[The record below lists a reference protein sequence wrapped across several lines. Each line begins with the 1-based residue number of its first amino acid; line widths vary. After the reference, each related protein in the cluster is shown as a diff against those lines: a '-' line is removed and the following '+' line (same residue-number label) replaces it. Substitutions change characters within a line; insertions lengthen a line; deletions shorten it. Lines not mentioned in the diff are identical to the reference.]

1 MQAYPSENSLICD
14 FYPSDQG
21 FAYSFFQTPPHD
33 GHPCCSAICFPL
45 SGCIRD
51 FHPQESAHG
60 GHTKTAII
68 IFAMMAVTYSIL
80 SYLIFISEND
90 FYFLFLVPCRLCMLS
105 DDLLLIFFAR
115 SFKSTIH
122 VSLHIL
128 IRSLNMW
135 YSVQYVCSSFYRPV
149 YIFSVYSFLLNLL
162 YRPFIY
168 YNKGLFS
175 GNFYLPYH

>member
-1 MQAYPSENSLICD
+1 MTCLLSKYPAKYVKKILQKLQF
-14 FYPSDQG
+14 FYL
-21 FAYSFFQTPPHD
+21 
-33 GHPCCSAICFPL
+33 CKISA
-45 SGCIRD
+45 
-51 FHPQESAHG
+51 G
-60 GHTKTAII
+60 GSRISRKKTAII

-128 IRSLNMW
+128 IISLNMW

>member
-1 MQAYPSENSLICD
+1 MTCLLSKYPAKYVKKILQKLQFFYPCKIFAGCSLI
-14 FYPSDQG
+14 S
-21 FAYSFFQTPPHD
+21 TK
-33 GHPCCSAICFPL
+33 
-45 SGCIRD
+45 
-51 FHPQESAHG
+51 
-60 GHTKTAII
+60 KTAII
-68 IFAMMAVTYSIL
+68 FFPMMAVTYSIL

-90 FYFLFLVPCRLCMLS
+90 FYFLFLIPCRLCMLS
-105 DDLLLIFFAR
+105 DDLLLIFFAH

-128 IRSLNMW
+128 IISLNMW

-149 YIFSVYSFLLNLL
+149 YIFSVCSIFPNLL

-175 GNFYLPYH
+175 GNFCLPYH

>member
-1 MQAYPSENSLICD
+1 MTCLLSKYPVKYVKKILQKLQKFIIYCRQLLPNAWQCRKPATGSSLR
-14 FYPSDQG
+14 
-21 FAYSFFQTPPHD
+21 T
-33 GHPCCSAICFPL
+33 
-45 SGCIRD
+45 
-51 FHPQESAHG
+51 HG
-60 GHTKTAII
+60 DKKTAII
-68 IFAMMAVTYSIL
+68 ILFIMMAVTYSIL

-90 FYFLFLVPCRLCMLS
+90 FYFLFLIPCRLCMLS
-105 DDLLLIFFAR
+105 DDLLLIFFAH

-128 IRSLNMW
+128 IISLNMW

-149 YIFSVYSFLLNLL
+149 YIFSVCSIFPNLL

>member
-1 MQAYPSENSLICD
+1 MTCLLSKYPAKYVKKILQKLQFFYLCTISAGCSLI
-14 FYPSDQG
+14 S
-21 FAYSFFQTPPHD
+21 
-33 GHPCCSAICFPL
+33 
-45 SGCIRD
+45 RK
-51 FHPQESAHG
+51 
-60 GHTKTAII
+60 KTAII

-128 IRSLNMW
+128 IISLNMW

>member
-1 MQAYPSENSLICD
+1 MTCLLSKYPAKYVKKILQKLQFFYPCKIFAGCSLI
-14 FYPSDQG
+14 S
-21 FAYSFFQTPPHD
+21 TK
-33 GHPCCSAICFPL
+33 
-45 SGCIRD
+45 
-51 FHPQESAHG
+51 
-60 GHTKTAII
+60 KTAII
-68 IFAMMAVTYSIL
+68 FFPMMAVTYSIL

-90 FYFLFLVPCRLCMLS
+90 FYFLFLIPCRLCMLS
-105 DDLLLIFFAR
+105 DDLLLIFFAH

-128 IRSLNMW
+128 IISLNMW

-149 YIFSVYSFLLNLL
+149 YIFSVCSIFPNLL

-175 GNFYLPYH
+175 GNFSLPYH

>member
-1 MQAYPSENSLICD
+1 MTCLLSKYPAKYVKKILQKLQFFYPCKIFAGCSLI
-14 FYPSDQG
+14 S
-21 FAYSFFQTPPHD
+21 TK
-33 GHPCCSAICFPL
+33 
-45 SGCIRD
+45 
-51 FHPQESAHG
+51 
-60 GHTKTAII
+60 KTAII
-68 IFAMMAVTYSIL
+68 FFPMMAVTYSIL
-80 SYLIFISEND
+80 SYLIFITEND
-90 FYFLFLVPCRLCMLS
+90 FYFLFLIPCRLCMLS
-105 DDLLLIFFAR
+105 DDLLLIFFAH

-128 IRSLNMW
+128 IISLNMW

-149 YIFSVYSFLLNLL
+149 YIFSVCSIFPNLL

>member
-1 MQAYPSENSLICD
+1 MTCLLSKYPAKYVKKILQKLQFFYPCKISAGCSLI
-14 FYPSDQG
+14 S
-21 FAYSFFQTPPHD
+21 TK
-33 GHPCCSAICFPL
+33 
-45 SGCIRD
+45 
-51 FHPQESAHG
+51 
-60 GHTKTAII
+60 KTAII
-68 IFAMMAVTYSIL
+68 FFPMMAVTYSIL

-90 FYFLFLVPCRLCMLS
+90 FYFLFLIPCRLCMLS
-105 DDLLLIFFAR
+105 DDLLLIFFAH

-128 IRSLNMW
+128 IISLNMW

-149 YIFSVYSFLLNLL
+149 YIFSVCSIFPNLL

>member
-1 MQAYPSENSLICD
+1 MTCLLSKYPAKYVKKILQKLQFFYPCKIFAGCSLI
-14 FYPSDQG
+14 S
-21 FAYSFFQTPPHD
+21 TK
-33 GHPCCSAICFPL
+33 
-45 SGCIRD
+45 
-51 FHPQESAHG
+51 
-60 GHTKTAII
+60 KTAII
-68 IFAMMAVTYSIL
+68 FFIMMAVTYSIL

-90 FYFLFLVPCRLCMLS
+90 FYFLFLIPCRLCMLS
-105 DDLLLIFFAR
+105 DDLLLIFFAH

-128 IRSLNMW
+128 IISLNMW

-149 YIFSVYSFLLNLL
+149 YIFSVCSIFPNLL

>member
-1 MQAYPSENSLICD
+1 MTCLLSKYPAKYVKKILQKLQFFYLCKISAGCSLI
-14 FYPSDQG
+14 S
-21 FAYSFFQTPPHD
+21 
-33 GHPCCSAICFPL
+33 
-45 SGCIRD
+45 RK
-51 FHPQESAHG
+51 
-60 GHTKTAII
+60 KTAII

-128 IRSLNMW
+128 IISLNMW
-135 YSVQYVCSSFYRPV
+135 YSVQYVCISFYRPV

>member
-1 MQAYPSENSLICD
+1 MTCLLSKYPAKYVKKILQKLQFFYPCKIFAGCSLI
-14 FYPSDQG
+14 S
-21 FAYSFFQTPPHD
+21 TK
-33 GHPCCSAICFPL
+33 
-45 SGCIRD
+45 
-51 FHPQESAHG
+51 
-60 GHTKTAII
+60 KTAII
-68 IFAMMAVTYSIL
+68 FFPMMAVTYSIL

-90 FYFLFLVPCRLCMLS
+90 FYFLFLIPCRLCMLS
-105 DDLLLIFFAR
+105 DDLLLIFFAH

-128 IRSLNMW
+128 IISLNMW

-149 YIFSVYSFLLNLL
+149 YIFSVCSILPNLL

>member
-1 MQAYPSENSLICD
+1 MTCLLSKYPAKYVKKILQKLQFFYLCKISAGCSLI
-14 FYPSDQG
+14 S
-21 FAYSFFQTPPHD
+21 
-33 GHPCCSAICFPL
+33 
-45 SGCIRD
+45 RK
-51 FHPQESAHG
+51 
-60 GHTKTAII
+60 KTAII

-128 IRSLNMW
+128 IISLNMW

-149 YIFSVYSFLLNLL
+149 YIFSVCSIFPNLL

>member
-1 MQAYPSENSLICD
+1 MTCLLSIYPAKYVKKILQKLQFFYLCKISAGCSLI
-14 FYPSDQG
+14 S
-21 FAYSFFQTPPHD
+21 
-33 GHPCCSAICFPL
+33 
-45 SGCIRD
+45 RK
-51 FHPQESAHG
+51 
-60 GHTKTAII
+60 KTAII

-128 IRSLNMW
+128 IISLNMW
-135 YSVQYVCSSFYRPV
+135 YSVQYVCISFYRPV

>member
-1 MQAYPSENSLICD
+1 MTCLLSKYPAKYVKKILQKLQFFYPCKIFAGCSLI
-14 FYPSDQG
+14 S
-21 FAYSFFQTPPHD
+21 TK
-33 GHPCCSAICFPL
+33 
-45 SGCIRD
+45 
-51 FHPQESAHG
+51 
-60 GHTKTAII
+60 KTAII
-68 IFAMMAVTYSIL
+68 FFPMMAVTYSIL

-90 FYFLFLVPCRLCMLS
+90 FYFLFLIPCRLCMLS
-105 DDLLLIFFAR
+105 DDLLLIFFAH

-128 IRSLNMW
+128 IISLNMW

-149 YIFSVYSFLLNLL
+149 YIFSLCSIFPNLL

>member
-1 MQAYPSENSLICD
+1 MTCLLSKYPAKYVKKILQKLQFFYPCKIFAGCSLI
-14 FYPSDQG
+14 S
-21 FAYSFFQTPPHD
+21 TK
-33 GHPCCSAICFPL
+33 
-45 SGCIRD
+45 
-51 FHPQESAHG
+51 
-60 GHTKTAII
+60 KTAII
-68 IFAMMAVTYSIL
+68 FFPMMAVTYSIL

-90 FYFLFLVPCRLCMLS
+90 FYFLFLIPCRLCMLS
-105 DDLLLIFFAR
+105 DDLLLIFFAH

-128 IRSLNMW
+128 IISLNMW

-149 YIFSVYSFLLNLL
+149 YIFSVCSIFPNLL

>member
-1 MQAYPSENSLICD
+1 MTCLLSKYPAKYVKKILQKLQFFYPCKISAGCSLI
-14 FYPSDQG
+14 STQ
-21 FAYSFFQTPPHD
+21 
-33 GHPCCSAICFPL
+33 
-45 SGCIRD
+45 
-51 FHPQESAHG
+51 
-60 GHTKTAII
+60 KTAII
-68 IFAMMAVTYSIL
+68 FFPMMAVTYSIL

-90 FYFLFLVPCRLCMLS
+90 FYFLFLIPCRLCMLS
-105 DDLLLIFFAR
+105 DDLLLIFFAH

-128 IRSLNMW
+128 IISLNMW

-149 YIFSVYSFLLNLL
+149 YIFSVCSILPNLL

>member
-1 MQAYPSENSLICD
+1 MTCLLSKYPAKYVKKILQQLQFFYLCKISAGCSLI
-14 FYPSDQG
+14 S
-21 FAYSFFQTPPHD
+21 
-33 GHPCCSAICFPL
+33 
-45 SGCIRD
+45 RK
-51 FHPQESAHG
+51 
-60 GHTKTAII
+60 KTAII

-128 IRSLNMW
+128 IISLNMW

>member
-1 MQAYPSENSLICD
+1 MTCLLSKYPAKYVKKILQKLQFFYPCKIFAGCSLI
-14 FYPSDQG
+14 S
-21 FAYSFFQTPPHD
+21 TK
-33 GHPCCSAICFPL
+33 
-45 SGCIRD
+45 
-51 FHPQESAHG
+51 
-60 GHTKTAII
+60 KTAII
-68 IFAMMAVTYSIL
+68 FFPMIAVTYSIL

-90 FYFLFLVPCRLCMLS
+90 FYFLFLIPCRLCMLS
-105 DDLLLIFFAR
+105 DDLLLIFFAH

-128 IRSLNMW
+128 IISLNMW

-149 YIFSVYSFLLNLL
+149 YIFSVCSIFPNLL

>member
-1 MQAYPSENSLICD
+1 MTCLLSKYPAKYVKKILQKLQFFYLCKISAGCSLI
-14 FYPSDQG
+14 S
-21 FAYSFFQTPPHD
+21 
-33 GHPCCSAICFPL
+33 
-45 SGCIRD
+45 RK
-51 FHPQESAHG
+51 
-60 GHTKTAII
+60 KTAII

-105 DDLLLIFFAR
+105 NDLLLIFFAR

-128 IRSLNMW
+128 IISLNMW

-149 YIFSVYSFLLNLL
+149 YIFSVCSIFPNLL

>member
-1 MQAYPSENSLICD
+1 MTCLLSKYPAKYVKKILQKLILFYPCKISAGCSLI
-14 FYPSDQG
+14 S
-21 FAYSFFQTPPHD
+21 
-33 GHPCCSAICFPL
+33 
-45 SGCIRD
+45 RK
-51 FHPQESAHG
+51 
-60 GHTKTAII
+60 KTAII

-128 IRSLNMW
+128 IISLNMW

>member
-1 MQAYPSENSLICD
+1 MTCLLSKYPAKYVKKILQKLQFFYLCKISAGCSLI
-14 FYPSDQG
+14 S
-21 FAYSFFQTPPHD
+21 
-33 GHPCCSAICFPL
+33 
-45 SGCIRD
+45 RK
-51 FHPQESAHG
+51 
-60 GHTKTAII
+60 KTAII

-90 FYFLFLVPCRLCMLS
+90 FYFLFLVPCRLCILS

-128 IRSLNMW
+128 IISLNMW

>member
-1 MQAYPSENSLICD
+1 MTCLLSKYPAKYVKKILQKLQFFYPCKIFAGCSLI
-14 FYPSDQG
+14 S
-21 FAYSFFQTPPHD
+21 TK
-33 GHPCCSAICFPL
+33 
-45 SGCIRD
+45 
-51 FHPQESAHG
+51 
-60 GHTKTAII
+60 KTAII
-68 IFAMMAVTYSIL
+68 FFPMMAVTYSIL

-90 FYFLFLVPCRLCMLS
+90 FYFLFLIPCRLCMLS
-105 DDLLLIFFAR
+105 DDLLLIFFTH

-128 IRSLNMW
+128 IISLNMW

-149 YIFSVYSFLLNLL
+149 YIFSVCSIFPNLL

>member
-1 MQAYPSENSLICD
+1 MTCLLSKYPAKYVKKILQKLQFFYPCKISAGCSLI
-14 FYPSDQG
+14 S
-21 FAYSFFQTPPHD
+21 
-33 GHPCCSAICFPL
+33 
-45 SGCIRD
+45 RK
-51 FHPQESAHG
+51 
-60 GHTKTAII
+60 KTAII

-128 IRSLNMW
+128 IISLNMW

-149 YIFSVYSFLLNLL
+149 YIFSVCSIFPNLL

>member
-1 MQAYPSENSLICD
+1 MTCLLSKYPAKYVKKILQKLQFFYLCKISAGCSLI
-14 FYPSDQG
+14 S
-21 FAYSFFQTPPHD
+21 
-33 GHPCCSAICFPL
+33 
-45 SGCIRD
+45 RK
-51 FHPQESAHG
+51 
-60 GHTKTAII
+60 KTAII

-128 IRSLNMW
+128 IISLNMW
-135 YSVQYVCSSFYRPV
+135 YSVQYVCSSFYRPM

>member
-1 MQAYPSENSLICD
+1 MTCLLSKYPAKYVKKILQKLQFFYLCKISAGCSLI
-14 FYPSDQG
+14 S
-21 FAYSFFQTPPHD
+21 
-33 GHPCCSAICFPL
+33 
-45 SGCIRD
+45 RK
-51 FHPQESAHG
+51 
-60 GHTKTAII
+60 KTAII

-128 IRSLNMW
+128 IISLNMW

-149 YIFSVYSFLLNLL
+149 YIFSICSIFPNLL

>member
-1 MQAYPSENSLICD
+1 MTCLLSKYPAKYVKKILQKLQFFYPCKIFTGCSLI
-14 FYPSDQG
+14 S
-21 FAYSFFQTPPHD
+21 TK
-33 GHPCCSAICFPL
+33 
-45 SGCIRD
+45 
-51 FHPQESAHG
+51 
-60 GHTKTAII
+60 KTAII
-68 IFAMMAVTYSIL
+68 FFPMMAVTYSIL

-90 FYFLFLVPCRLCMLS
+90 FYFLFLIPCRLCMLS
-105 DDLLLIFFAR
+105 DDLLLIFFAH

-128 IRSLNMW
+128 IISLNMW

-149 YIFSVYSFLLNLL
+149 YIFSVCSIFPNLL

>member
-1 MQAYPSENSLICD
+1 MTCLLSKYPAKYVKKILQKLQFFYPCKIFAGCSLI
-14 FYPSDQG
+14 S
-21 FAYSFFQTPPHD
+21 TK
-33 GHPCCSAICFPL
+33 
-45 SGCIRD
+45 
-51 FHPQESAHG
+51 
-60 GHTKTAII
+60 KTAII
-68 IFAMMAVTYSIL
+68 FFPMMAVTYSIL

-90 FYFLFLVPCRLCMLS
+90 FYFLFLIPCRLCMLS
-105 DDLLLIFFAR
+105 DDLLLIFFEH

-128 IRSLNMW
+128 IISLNMW

-149 YIFSVYSFLLNLL
+149 YIFSVCSIFPNLL

>member
-1 MQAYPSENSLICD
+1 MTCLLSKYPAKYVKKILQKLQFFYLCKISAGCSLI
-14 FYPSDQG
+14 S
-21 FAYSFFQTPPHD
+21 
-33 GHPCCSAICFPL
+33 
-45 SGCIRD
+45 RK
-51 FHPQESAHG
+51 
-60 GHTKTAII
+60 KTAII

-105 DDLLLIFFAR
+105 NDLLLIFFAR

-128 IRSLNMW
+128 IISLNMW

>member
-1 MQAYPSENSLICD
+1 MTCLLSKYPAKYVKKILQKLQFFYLCKISAGCSLI
-14 FYPSDQG
+14 S
-21 FAYSFFQTPPHD
+21 
-33 GHPCCSAICFPL
+33 
-45 SGCIRD
+45 RK
-51 FHPQESAHG
+51 
-60 GHTKTAII
+60 KTAII

-128 IRSLNMW
+128 IISLNMW

>member
-1 MQAYPSENSLICD
+1 MTCLLSKYPAKYVKKILQKLQFFYPCKIFAGCSLI
-14 FYPSDQG
+14 S
-21 FAYSFFQTPPHD
+21 TK
-33 GHPCCSAICFPL
+33 
-45 SGCIRD
+45 
-51 FHPQESAHG
+51 
-60 GHTKTAII
+60 KTAII
-68 IFAMMAVTYSIL
+68 FFPMMAVTYSIL
-80 SYLIFISEND
+80 SYLIFISVND
-90 FYFLFLVPCRLCMLS
+90 FYFLFLIPCRLCMLS
-105 DDLLLIFFAR
+105 DDLLLIFFAH

-128 IRSLNMW
+128 IISLNMW

-149 YIFSVYSFLLNLL
+149 YIFSVCSIFPNLL

>member
-1 MQAYPSENSLICD
+1 MTCLLSKYPAKYVKKILQKLQFFYPCKIFAGCSLI
-14 FYPSDQG
+14 S
-21 FAYSFFQTPPHD
+21 TK
-33 GHPCCSAICFPL
+33 
-45 SGCIRD
+45 
-51 FHPQESAHG
+51 
-60 GHTKTAII
+60 KTAII
-68 IFAMMAVTYSIL
+68 FFPMMAVTYSIL

-90 FYFLFLVPCRLCMLS
+90 FYFLFLIPCRLCMLS
-105 DDLLLIFFAR
+105 DDLLLIFFAH

-128 IRSLNMW
+128 IISLNMW
-135 YSVQYVCSSFYRPV
+135 YSVQYVCSSFYCPV
-149 YIFSVYSFLLNLL
+149 YIFSVCSILPNLL

>member
-1 MQAYPSENSLICD
+1 MTCLLSKYPAKYVKKILQKLQFFYPCKIFAGCSLI
-14 FYPSDQG
+14 S
-21 FAYSFFQTPPHD
+21 TK
-33 GHPCCSAICFPL
+33 
-45 SGCIRD
+45 
-51 FHPQESAHG
+51 
-60 GHTKTAII
+60 KTAII
-68 IFAMMAVTYSIL
+68 FFPMMAVTYSIL

-90 FYFLFLVPCRLCMLS
+90 FYFLFLIPCRLCMLS
-105 DDLLLIFFAR
+105 DDLLLIFFAH
-115 SFKSTIH
+115 SFNSTIH

-128 IRSLNMW
+128 IISLNMW

-149 YIFSVYSFLLNLL
+149 YIFSVCSIFPNLL